1 MGRDEAER
9 VADVLRRLG
18 VGGVVAPVDP
28 EDPSGEWKVYD
39 HSDPETRRD
48 ITADALAAVAERVPA
63 QGDEPER
70 TGPTRGFVLPPK
82 NEQGN

>member
-18 VGGVVAPVDP
+18 MAGSVAPVDP
-28 EDPSGEWKVYD
+28 EDPAGEWRVYD
-39 HSDPETRRD
+39 LSDPENPRD
-48 ITADALAAVAERVPA
+48 VTADALAAVAARVTA

-82 NEQGN
+82 DAQGD